1 MKPEAVVK
9 INQMGMVAGIITLI
23 AKIII
28 GIGIVGVLIATIALA
43 ALPKDFVKATIRTGA
58 TIYVDLS
65 QFGNSFSKE
74 GQKEMKK
81 SLTKAVENGTI
92 DMNGITAK
100 VSNIEVDDK
109 GFSLDADGQ
118 TEAIPL
124 KKISVFM
131 IGAWINLIV
140 TMVTLW
146 FVGALCKAIK
156 NCDSPFS
163 EDVIR
168 KMKHF
173 AYSLIPWCVISS
185 VANSAMSSFW
195 SDRWDFNLAVNG
207 NMVAVVLVVL
217 ALTYIFQYGAVL
229 QQESDETL

>member
-1 MKPEAVVK
+1 
-9 INQMGMVAGIITLI
+9 
-23 AKIII
+23 
-28 GIGIVGVLIATIALA
+28 
-43 ALPKDFVKATIRTGA
+43 
-58 TIYVDLS
+58 
-65 QFGNSFSKE
+65 
-74 GQKEMKK
+74 MKK

-92 DMNGITAK
+92 DMNGITAQ

-146 FVGALCKAIK
+146 FIGALCKAIK

-168 KMKHF
+168 KMKRF
-173 AYSLIPWCVISS
+173 AYSLIPWCVVSS
-185 VANSAMSSFW
+185 VANSAMSSMW
-195 SDRWDFNLAVNG
+195 SNHWDFNLSVNG